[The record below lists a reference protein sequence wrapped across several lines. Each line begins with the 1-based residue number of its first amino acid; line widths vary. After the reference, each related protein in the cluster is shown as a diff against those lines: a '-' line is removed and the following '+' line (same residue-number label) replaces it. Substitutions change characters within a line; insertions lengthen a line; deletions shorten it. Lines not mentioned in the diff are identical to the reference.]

1 MDIIFEIGE
10 QVVHPQHGVGE
21 VVKIANRG
29 FGSGVKKEYYE
40 ISIPGGSTVWVPL
53 EPQNFG
59 LRKLA
64 SKREITKCRRILSSR
79 PSPLADDARVRQ
91 SELASRLKE
100 GKLSAQ
106 CEVVRDLFAY
116 GEHKS
121 LYGTIANFFRTTQDV
136 LYQEWAIVNKITVHE
151 AAQEIGELLDK
162 SRQRVS
168 KAKA

>member
-1 MDIIFEIGE
+1 MMFEIGE
-10 QVVHPQHGVGE
+10 KVVHPQHGVGE
-21 VVKIANRG
+21 VVKFADRA
-29 FGSGVKKEYYE
+29 FGSGVKKQYYE
-40 ISIPGGSTVWVPL
+40 VSIPGGSTVWVPL
-53 EPQNFG
+53 EPQTFG

-64 SKREITKCRRILSSR
+64 SKREIAKCRKILASK

-100 GKLSAQ
+100 GTLAAQ

-136 LYQEWAIVNKITVHE
+136 LYEEWSIVENITVHE
-151 AAQEIGELLDK
+151 AAQEISELLDK
-162 SRQRVS
+162 SRQKVS